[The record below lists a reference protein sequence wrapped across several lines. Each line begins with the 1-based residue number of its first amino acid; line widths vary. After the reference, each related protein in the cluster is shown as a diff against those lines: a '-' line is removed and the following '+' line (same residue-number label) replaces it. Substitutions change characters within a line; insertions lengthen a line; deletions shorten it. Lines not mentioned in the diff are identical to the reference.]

1 MHQQAVK
8 SILRTAT
15 LRRGVVQA
23 HVKLL
28 QAAPWLRA
36 RSFVSRASFSSSR
49 VTCAFTKATSSA
61 GPTPQDNI
69 RQALE
74 LGVQLPEQCSG
85 CGVNLQPENPNAP
98 G

>member
-8 SILRTAT
+8 SILRTVT

-23 HVKLL
+23 QFRLL

-36 RSFVSRASFSSSR
+36 RNLVSRASFSSSR
-49 VTCAFTKATSSA
+49 ILCAFAKTTSPA
-61 GPTPQDNI
+61 GSTPQDSI

-85 CGVNLQPENPNAP
+85 CGVSLQPENPHAP